1 MDSPRTAPSPAA
13 PPASPVAR
21 ITPAEF
27 AVLLRDQHPFSAVLG
42 IEVTEIGP
50 GTARAIL
57 PPRPTHQRLGGVVA
71 GPMLMSLADL
81 VTYAAVVGATG
92 EPGAVTTSLT
102 INFLRGSP
110 AGAIVADARLL
121 KVGRLCVG
129 EATLHAPDD
138 DTPLAH
144 VVSTWSVPRS

>member
-1 MDSPRTAPSPAA
+1 MDSPCTPSSPAA
-13 PPASPVAR
+13 PAHAHAPR
-21 ITPAEF
+21 ITPQAF
-27 AVLLRDQHPFSAVLG
+27 ATLLRDQHPFSAVLG
-42 IEVTEIGP
+42 IEVTHIGH
-50 GTARAIL
+50 GTARAVL
-57 PPRPTHQRLGGVVA
+57 PPRATYQRLGGVVA

-129 EATLHAPDD
+129 EASLHAPGD